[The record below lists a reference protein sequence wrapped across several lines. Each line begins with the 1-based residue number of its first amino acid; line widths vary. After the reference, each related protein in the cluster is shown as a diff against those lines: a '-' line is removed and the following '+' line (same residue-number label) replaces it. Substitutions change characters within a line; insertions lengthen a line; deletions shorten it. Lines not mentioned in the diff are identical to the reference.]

1 MQILLNVRR
10 LKMPKP
16 TPIDPFDQQHWN
28 KPLFVVYGS
37 TGFPQMLCCKVRLN
51 DGVATIWGFS
61 IWRRTP
67 GFRTLGIKLKTWVE
81 RETDPRFYL
90 SQEEAFDDI
99 RGLFSKVEG
108 QPKPRKG
115 HPLILTD
122 EEWSR
127 LKSLTTLMQEQV
139 RGNENFARAYLSGRT
154 GAAKVVTDHDREQA
168 AQHRKA
174 AREYRSLIKS
184 IKEQDQNG

>member
-1 MQILLNVRR
+1 
-10 LKMPKP
+10 MPKP
-16 TPIDPFDQQHWN
+16 IPIDPFDPQHWD

-37 TGFPQMLCCKVRLN
+37 SAFPSLLCCKVLHRTTYP
-51 DGVATIWGFS
+51 DKDPCIWGFS

-67 GFRTLGIKLKTWVE
+67 GFRTLGIKLKDWVE

-90 SQEEAFDDI
+90 SQEEAFEAI
-99 RGLFSKVEG
+99 RETFNKAAPTPKV
-108 QPKPRKG
+108 KNG

-139 RGNENFARAYLSGRT
+139 QGNETFARAYLSGMT
-154 GAAKVVTDHDREQA
+154 GAAKVITDHDREQA

-174 AREYRSLIKS
+174 AREYRNLIKA
-184 IKEQDQNG
+184 IKEQDPHG

>member
-1 MQILLNVRR
+1 MA
-10 LKMPKP
+10 KP

-51 DGVATIWGFS
+51 EGVPTIWGFS

-67 GFRTLGIKLKTWVE
+67 GFRTLGTHLDSWAT
-81 RETDPRFYL
+81 RELNPRFYL

-115 HPLILTD
+115 HTLVLGDD
-122 EEWSR
+122 EWRR

-139 RGNENFARAYLSGRT
+139 QGNETFARAYLSGRT
-154 GAAKVVTDHDREQA
+154 GATKVVTDSDREQA

-184 IKEQDQNG
+184 IKEQTPHG

>member
-1 MQILLNVRR
+1 
-10 LKMPKP
+10 MPEP

-61 IWRRTP
+61 TFRRLP
-67 GFRTLGIKLKTWVE
+67 GFRTLGIPLEVWIARELK
-81 RETDPRFYL
+81 PRFYL
-90 SQEEAFDDI
+90 SQEDAFEDV

-115 HPLILTD
+115 HTLVLGD
-122 EEWSR
+122 EEWETLRGQLPVFKQQVVGQR
-127 LKSLTTLMQEQV
+127 L
-139 RGNENFARAYLSGRT
+139 FARG
-154 GAAKVVTDHDREQA
+154 GDPEQA
-168 AQHRKA
+168 ARHRKVA
-174 AREYRSLIKS
+174 SAYSKLIKA
-184 IKEQDQNG
+184 IEEQDPNG

>member
-1 MQILLNVRR
+1 
-10 LKMPKP
+10 MPKP
-16 TPIDPFDQQHWN
+16 TPIDPFDPQHWD

-37 TGFPQMLCCKVRLN
+37 SAFPSLLCCKVRLN
-51 DGVATIWGFS
+51 EGVPTIWGFS
-61 IWRRTP
+61 LWRRTP

-90 SQEEAFDDI
+90 SQEEAFEAI
-99 RGLFSKVEG
+99 RETFNKAVPAPKV
-108 QPKPRKG
+108 KNG

-139 RGNENFARAYLSGRT
+139 RGNETFARAYLSGRT

-168 AQHRKA
+168 DKHRKA
-174 AREYRSLIKS
+174 AREYRNLIKA
-184 IKEQDQNG
+184 IKEQDPHD

>member
-1 MQILLNVRR
+1 
-10 LKMPKP
+10 MPKP
-16 TPIDPFDQQHWN
+16 TPIDPFDRQHWN

-37 TGFPQMLCCKVRLN
+37 TGFPQMLCCKIHPAR
-51 DGVATIWGFS
+51 GEATIWGFS
-61 IWRRTP
+61 TFRRVP
-67 GFRTLGIKLKTWVE
+67 GFRTLGFRLEVWIAQEHK
-81 RETDPRFYL
+81 PRFYL

-115 HPLILTD
+115 HTLVLRE
-122 EEWSR
+122 EEWGR

-139 RGNENFARAYLSGRT
+139 QGNETLARAYLSGRT
-154 GAAKVVTDHDREQA
+154 GATKVITDSDREQA

-184 IKEQDQNG
+184 IKEQDPNG